1 LKIIRENKTWRREI
15 IKMPIF
21 TLFKSVSV
29 VNHKIWIPR
38 TCTRIKT
45 FPPSKSQR
53 FKLSQMT
60 F

>member
-45 FPPSKSQR
+45 FPP
-53 FKLSQMT
+53 
-60 F
+60 